1 MQLKPF
7 LLDAWLDQYEHDIE
21 FNLAASTGPTW
32 TVNDILA
39 LADDETRHRFLN
51 HNLVYS
57 RPAGADSLR
66 EAIAEMQRVPVEA
79 VQIVTGASE
88 ALVALMWLAA
98 EPGANVIIP
107 LPGFTTFSAL
117 PESLG
122 LETRFYRV
130 RRENGFRIDPD
141 EIKRL
146 ADSKTKLILVNSP
159 HNPTGATIGDGEM
172 EALHDFT
179 AERGIQLVSD
189 EVYHP
194 IYHGRPTK
202 SAARLPHATVI
213 ADLSK
218 AFSIA
223 GVRTGWM
230 IEHDAQRRQQY
241 WTARAYFSIC
251 NTTTGEIL
259 SEIAIRKRD
268 VVLGKT
274 QEAATRNLKLLE
286 RFMADHRDVLGWIP
300 PQGGMTAFPW
310 LVSGEN
316 APPVLPGRHRAW
328 NPAGSRRLLRCA
340 LAFPP
345 GLCRRRRQFL
355 QGARP
360 LRSIRKELVGEDGHS
375 MTGNLLRRDQQYLIV
390 VIPTA
395 ERSGGGGICFRAYA
409 GKRSAS
415 KLIQK
420 SCDQAPRCNP
430 FHQSRTRDFAV
441 FPRTTSGL
449 RCRRTARRRSGL
461 RRVSGCPLLVWQADA
476 MTI

>member
-21 FNLAASTGPTW
+21 FNLAASTGPAW

-39 LADDETRHRFLN
+39 LAGEETRHRFLN
-51 HNLVYS
+51 HKLVYG
-57 RPAGADSLR
+57 RPAGANSLR

-107 LPGFTTFSAL
+107 LPGFPTFSSL

-159 HNPTGATIGDGEM
+159 HNPTGATISDDEM

-194 IYHGRPTK
+194 IYHGRQTR
-202 SAARLPHATVI
+202 SAARLPHVTVI
-213 ADLSK
+213 SDLSK

-230 IEHDAQRRQQY
+230 IEHDARRREQY
-241 WTARAYFSIC
+241 WNARAYFSIS

-268 VVLGKT
+268 IVLGKT
-274 QEAATRNLKLLE
+274 QEAATRNLKVLE
-286 RFMADHRDVLGWIP
+286 RFMAEHRDVLDWIP
-300 PQGGMTAFPW
+300 PEGGMTAFPW
-310 LVSGEN
+310 LVNGESDRSFCQAAAEQGILL
-316 APPVLPGRHRAW
+316 APGDCFDTPSHF
-328 NPAGSRRLLRCA
+328 RLGFAATGDDFSTA
-340 LAFPP
+340 LDRFGAFVK
-345 GLCRRRRQFL
+345 
-355 QGARP
+355 
-360 LRSIRKELVGEDGHS
+360 S
-375 MTGNLLRRDQQYLIV
+375 
-390 VIPTA
+390 
-395 ERSGGGGICFRAYA
+395 
-409 GKRSAS
+409 RSA
-415 KLIQK
+415 KM
-420 SCDQAPRCNP
+420 
-430 FHQSRTRDFAV
+430 V
-441 FPRTTSGL
+441 
-449 RCRRTARRRSGL
+449 TA
-461 RRVSGCPLLVWQADA
+461 
-476 MTI
+476 

>member
-7 LLDAWLDQYEHDIE
+7 LLDVWLDRYEHDIE
-21 FNLAASTGPTW
+21 FNLAASTGPSW

-39 LADDETRHRFLN
+39 LADDETLHRFLN
-51 HNLVYS
+51 HKLVYG

-66 EAIAEMQRVPVEA
+66 EAIAEMQGVDVDA

-122 LETRFYRV
+122 LEVRYYRV

-141 EIKRL
+141 EVKHL

-159 HNPTGATIGDGEM
+159 HNPTGATISDADM
-172 EALHDFT
+172 ETLHAFT
-179 AERGIQLVSD
+179 AERGIQLISD

-194 IYHGRPTK
+194 IYHGRETK

-230 IEHDAQRRQQY
+230 IEHDAKRRQQY
-241 WTARAYFSIC
+241 WNARAYFSIC

-268 VVLGKT
+268 IVLGKT
-274 QEAATRNLKLLE
+274 QEAATRNLHLLD
-286 RFMADHRDVLGWIP
+286 RFMRDHRDLLGWIP

-316 APPVLPGRHRAW
+316 D
-328 NPAGSRRLLRCA
+328 
-340 LAFPP
+340 
-345 GLCRRRRQFL
+345 RQFCQAAAEHGIL
-355 QGARP
+355 LAPGDCFDVPSHFRLGFAAAGDNFSKALDRF
-360 LRSIRKELVGEDGHS
+360 GEFVKTWS
-375 MTGNLLRRDQQYLIV
+375 AKML
-390 VIPTA
+390 TA
-395 ERSGGGGICFRAYA
+395 
-409 GKRSAS
+409 
-415 KLIQK
+415 
-420 SCDQAPRCNP
+420 
-430 FHQSRTRDFAV
+430 
-441 FPRTTSGL
+441 
-449 RCRRTARRRSGL
+449 
-461 RRVSGCPLLVWQADA
+461 
-476 MTI
+476 